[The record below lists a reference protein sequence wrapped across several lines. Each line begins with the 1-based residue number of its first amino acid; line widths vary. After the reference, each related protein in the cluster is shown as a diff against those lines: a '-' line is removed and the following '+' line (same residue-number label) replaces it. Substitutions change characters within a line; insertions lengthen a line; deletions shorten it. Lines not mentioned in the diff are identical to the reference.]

1 MRGKLTHRRLIVA
14 LCLVLFQV
22 QLLAASTLGC
32 RHDNRAAVSDGCPF
46 HVPAQADR
54 VAADAATLD
63 VTSSVVTVVTMPA
76 DADLL
81 DCPKCALNLGLH
93 YAVAVPVV
101 TIASPPQHANG
112 QPSPELHFY
121 RFSPKQTKKPPIP
134 ADS

>member
-1 MRGKLTHRRLIVA
+1 MRGKLTYRRLIVA
-14 LCLVLFQV
+14 FCLVLFQV

-32 RHDNRAAVSDGCPF
+32 LNDNGGAVSGGCPF

-54 VAADAATLD
+54 YAADAATLD
-63 VTSSVVTVVTMPA
+63 VASSVAPMPA

-101 TIASPPQHANG
+101 TIASTPQHANG

-121 RFSPKQTKKPPIP
+121 RFTPKQTKKPPIP
-134 ADS
+134 ADF